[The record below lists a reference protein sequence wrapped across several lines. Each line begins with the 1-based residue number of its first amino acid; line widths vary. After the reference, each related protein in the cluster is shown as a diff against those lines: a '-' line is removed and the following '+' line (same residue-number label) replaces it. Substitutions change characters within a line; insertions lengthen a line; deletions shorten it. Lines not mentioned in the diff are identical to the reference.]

1 MKNRIEEA
9 ARKREQWFGI
19 QRIQRE
25 HDKDKF
31 LQLKALQR
39 EMENCEATRHWQ
51 SKVMLLDTKQAQL
64 HQIKEKE
71 AIRQREKQIELIWRD
86 VTLRYNEE
94 KAKQDVVEAKL
105 LKTIAR
111 INQNI
116 NIQHEEC
123 QSKNNK
129 VAEQTTHEQFVKEE
143 MVYTLMNESYLA
155 RMKIAEKNKKLF
167 QQKEQTEQITENQIK
182 RWKNRKLLFD
192 DEVKIMENCINEIL
206 NNQQEVEKRKIQD
219 SVWQE
224 YYINHVKEEKERKRE
239 ESKEFELMFSGTGCV
254 LEQQNK
260 KPYNKSAR

>member
-1 MKNRIEEA
+1 MEIIEFLQHTNHRNLKSNIKSMVKVRLRYNLECENLRYSEELALFMKNRIEEA

-129 VAEQTTHEQFVKEE
+129 VAEQTTHEQFVKE
-143 MVYTLMNESYLA
+143 
-155 RMKIAEKNKKLF
+155 
-167 QQKEQTEQITENQIK
+167 
-182 RWKNRKLLFD
+182 
-192 DEVKIMENCINEIL
+192 
-206 NNQQEVEKRKIQD
+206 
-219 SVWQE
+219 
-224 YYINHVKEEKERKRE
+224 
-239 ESKEFELMFSGTGCV
+239 
-254 LEQQNK
+254 
-260 KPYNKSAR
+260 